1 MKKPPLKTSIPV
13 NIPLQ
18 ILVVEKSLT
27 GLDISKGSHIYCGL
41 CGHTIGRVNKDL
53 QLPMPHE
60 QLLKTMSGVKVQL
73 VRTAKDSPIGIYHKT
88 CNKFLFTDKPSWVF
102 IGYDEWKKQTDK
114 MISDKVFE
122 MIENRDK
129 KNVIEAIKPL
139 TIVK

>member
-73 VRTAKDSPIGIYHKT
+73 VRTAKISLLASIIRPAINSYLPISLRG
-88 CNKFLFTDKPSWVF
+88 FLLGTMNGRSRRMK
-102 IGYDEWKKQTDK
+102 
-114 MISDKVFE
+114 
-122 MIENRDK
+122 
-129 KNVIEAIKPL
+129 
-139 TIVK
+139 